1 MNYII
6 LDLEWDNSFYPPEKR
21 FINQILQIGAVK
33 LDETFKIVDTFE
45 ATIKSSFT
53 KRVSG
58 RFSKLTGI
66 TNEVMRSG
74 MAFEKAVNAY
84 NEWIGDDTVTMTWS
98 NSDLF
103 SIMENE
109 KYLLKGLRFKI
120 QKHLDLQSFIQNEMR
135 QKGFEVT
142 SQISLSNAADSLQI
156 TTDDFS
162 LHTAKDDSL
171 ICAAL
176 LKKCYNKERFEKLIK
191 DTANPEFYN
200 RLFFKPYYISD
211 IKNNSIDKSALKFNC
226 DKCGGRAIIKSKWR
240 YRNRWFAA
248 DFKCKEC
255 KREFSARVSFRKT
268 YDDLIVKKKICEVKK
283 KEEHKDEVQSVS
295 TTL

>member
-33 LDETFKIVDTFE
+33 LDENFKIVDTFE
-45 ATIKSSFT
+45 ATIKSSFS

-66 TNEVMRSG
+66 TNNVMRSG
-74 MAFEKAVNAY
+74 MPFEKAVAAY
-84 NEWIGDDTVTMTWS
+84 NDWIGSDTVTMTWS

-109 KYLLKGLRFKI
+109 RYLLKELKFKI
-120 QKHLDLQSFIQNEMR
+120 EKYLDLQSFIQNEMR
-135 QKGFEVT
+135 LLGFEVT
-142 SQISLSNAADSLQI
+142 SQISLANAAESLSVTI
-156 TTDDFS
+156 DEFS

-191 DTANPEFYN
+191 DTANPEFYK

-211 IKNNSIDKSALKFNC
+211 INNKSIDKSAFKFNC
-226 DKCGGRAIIKSKWR
+226 DKCGGKATIKTRWKF
-240 YRNRWFAA
+240 RNRWFMA
-248 DFKCKEC
+248 DFTCKDC
-255 KREFSARVSFRKT
+255 QREFSGRVSFRKT
-268 YDDLIVKKKICEVKK
+268 YDDLIVKRKICEVKK
-283 KEEHKDEVQSVS
+283 KEEKGDEVQSVS
-295 TTL
+295 AAL

>member
-1 MNYII
+1 MKYII
-6 LDLEWDNSFYPPEKR
+6 LDLEWDNSYFPPEKR

-45 ATIKSSFT
+45 ATIKSSFS

-58 RFSKLTGI
+58 RFSRLTGI
-66 TNEVMRSG
+66 TNDIMRSG
-74 MAFEKAVNAY
+74 VPFEKAVNAY
-84 NEWIGDDTVTMTWS
+84 NDWIGSDTVTMTWS

-109 KYLLKGLRFKI
+109 KYLLKGLKFKI
-120 QKHLDLQSFIQNEMR
+120 EKYLDLQSFIQNEMR
-135 QKGFEVT
+135 LLGFEVT
-142 SQISLSNAADSLQI
+142 SQISLANAAESLSVTI
-156 TTDDFS
+156 DDYS
-162 LHTAKDDSL
+162 LHSAKDDSL
-171 ICAAL
+171 ISAAL

-211 IKNNSIDKSALKFNC
+211 IKNKNIDKSAFKFNC
-226 DKCGGRAIIKSKWR
+226 DKCGGRAVVKTKWKF
-240 YRNRWFAA
+240 RNRWFLA

-255 KREFSARVSFRKT
+255 QREFSGRVSFRKT
-268 YDDLIVKKKICEVKK
+268 YDDLIVKRKICEVKK
-283 KEEHKDEVQSVS
+283 KEEVKDEMQSVPS
-295 TTL
+295 TL